1 MQNIIYRLRCDSTV
15 TQQVDQANQSIEQIP
30 SIVKGMQ
37 CNLVLQLIDQSLN
50 DLENLERYTAWD
62 FVLADDWLTSTA
74 PLLHVADGIS
84 AVGNQVIIPLLDTDN
99 NALVQ
104 KLGNK
109 QEITLGG
116 QLAGFQESEETAS
129 FLIQFDLKIRNRRGT
144 TKPQTAVYSLG
155 VSNQIY
161 NLNGTADEI
170 PNGIYNLGRYLVT
183 PQLVSVNIGDLVITN
198 AEPKQG
204 FSIYFS
210 NNSIYLE
217 KTAVQG

>member
-15 TQQVDQANQSIEQIP
+15 TQQVDQANQTIDQIP
-30 SIVKGMQ
+30 SVVKGMQ
-37 CNLVLQLIDQSLN
+37 CNLVLQLIDQSLY
-50 DLENLERYTAWD
+50 DLENLERYSAWD
-62 FVLADDWLTSTA
+62 FVLCQDWLQSTA
-74 PLLHVADGIS
+74 PLLHVSDGIS
-84 AVGNQVIIPLLDTDN
+84 ASGNQVIIPLLDTDN
-99 NALVQ
+99 DALVAY
-104 KLGNK
+104 LGNK
-109 QEITLGG
+109 EDVTLGG
-116 QLAGFQESEETAS
+116 ELAGFEQSQETAS
-129 FLIQFDLKIRNRRGT
+129 FLIQFDLKLRNRRGT
-144 TKPQTAVYSLG
+144 TKPQTSVYSLG
-155 VSNQIY
+155 ISNQVY

-183 PQLVSVNIGDLVITN
+183 PQLVTVNIGDLVITN

>member
-1 MQNIIYRLRCDSTV
+1 MQNIIYRLRVDSVV
-15 TQQVDQANQSIEQIP
+15 TQQVDQANQAIEQTP

-37 CNLVLQLIDQSLN
+37 CNLVLQLVDQQLN

-62 FVLADDWLTSTA
+62 FVLADDWLINTA
-74 PLLHVADGIS
+74 PMLHVADGIS
-84 AVGNQVIIPLLDTDN
+84 ANGNQIIIPLLDTDN
-99 NALVQ
+99 DLLVSE
-104 KLGNK
+104 LGNK
-109 QEITLGG
+109 EEITLGG

-155 VSNQIY
+155 VNNQVY

-170 PNGIYNLGRYLVT
+170 PNGVYNLGRYLVT
-183 PQLVSVNIGDLVITN
+183 PQLVTVNIGALTVTS
-198 AEPKQG
+198 AESANG
-204 FSIYFS
+204 FSIYFA

-217 KTAVQG
+217 KAVQG